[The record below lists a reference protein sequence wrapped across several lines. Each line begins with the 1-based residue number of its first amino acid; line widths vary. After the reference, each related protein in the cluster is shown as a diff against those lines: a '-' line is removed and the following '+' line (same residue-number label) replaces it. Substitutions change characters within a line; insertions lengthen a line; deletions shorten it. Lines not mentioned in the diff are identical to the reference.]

1 MRKVR
6 RKAENVWAIN
16 KTFEKLITKS
26 YRSHN
31 KITGAPPSPREKFE
45 IIHSYCPLNS
55 YYILFY

>member
-16 KTFEKLITKS
+16 KTFVKLITKS

-45 IIHSYCPLNS
+45 IIHS
-55 YYILFY
+55 